1 MKKGLTELVFI
12 LDRSGSMGGLE
23 SDTIGGY
30 NSTLDK
36 QRSIEG
42 DVTVTTVLFD
52 NEYELLH
59 DRADIRGVA
68 PLTESDYFV
77 RGSTALIDAIG
88 LTISKIENA
97 QKHTLEAMVCAGKE
111 RIFCHKAAEWCQ
123 GQHHSCLVSKKF
135 GL

>member
-59 DRADIRGVA
+59 DRADIEPEEIVTYTSYSSGCSNTPKMRS
-68 PLTESDYFV
+68 P
-77 RGSTALIDAIG
+77 
-88 LTISKIENA
+88 
-97 QKHTLEAMVCAGKE
+97 
-111 RIFCHKAAEWCQ
+111 
-123 GQHHSCLVSKKF
+123 VSF
-135 GL
+135 S